1 MAFGEIIIHSYLK
14 VCLKA
19 LLIYQELGNHNK
31 ELELLVGIGLN
42 YQKLG
47 QLNQTI
53 EFFERALNAT
63 RYLENRREEAQILVD
78 LGEVYFQLGNLHHA
92 DSYLTK
98 AEDFL
103 LNLEKPWVESLVK
116 RLKILRES
124 LKRE

>member
-1 MAFGEIIIHSYLK
+1 MVG
-14 VCLKA
+14 A
-19 LLIYQELGNHNK
+19 LSIYQELENHNK

-47 QLNQTI
+47 KLNQTI

-63 RYLENRREEAQILVD
+63 RYLENRKEEAQILVD
-78 LGEVYFQLGNLHHA
+78 LGEVYFQLGNLDHA

-98 AEDFL
+98 AENFL

-116 RLKILRES
+116 RLKVLRES